1 MDSVI
6 LYNGK
11 YTGSKQWMTRM
22 HSPLKYVQ
30 NVEIIFRLF
39 KSRLIFFI
47 KTFVT
52 AFVML
57 YFVCFLCLFVFS
69 VNLTSDI
76 QYLINSWPDYKKC
89 LCEVRL
95 RIHLGIRSS
104 LSPSQFKTWTG
115 TCSPV
120 HCCRAVVE
128 YSNKK

>member
-11 YTGSKQWMTRM
+11 YTGSKQGMARM
-22 HSPLKYVQ
+22 HSHLKYVQ
-30 NVEIIFRLF
+30 DVEIIFRLF

-76 QYLINSWPDYKKC
+76 QYLINSWPDYRKC
-89 LCEVRL
+89 LYKIR
-95 RIHLGIRSS
+95 LGIRSF
-104 LSPSQFKTWTG
+104 LFPSQFKTWRVT
-115 TCSPV
+115 
-120 HCCRAVVE
+120 
-128 YSNKK
+128 